1 MGTFFKNNDF
11 RTDYKRRPHDEY
23 KAALEK
29 LDEETKRK
37 FDWQRALI
45 LTGVL
50 ALVVVG
56 IIILAVTGIG
66 TNPAK
71 SAGSILDGAETAKIH
86 CLGDSVTAG
95 VTVSSGEQK
104 ICSVTYPKALEQEL
118 KNNLQTKVTVTND
131 SEAEGLAKN
140 ASYKQMSDSADI
152 VILQYL
158 YTNCKAGEDPEGILE
173 ANIDGLSKQGCLIYL
188 VNYPYVSDAEDAS
201 AVKQANQYLAKASK
215 EKSVLLL
222 DAADYFQGLLGQNYT
237 EEDLFSEDGVHLTET
252 GYEELGKFIAGGLL
266 SDAGLN

>member
-23 KAALEK
+23 KAALDK

-66 TNPAK
+66 TNK
-71 SAGSILDGAETAKIH
+71 TESAGNILGGTEKAKISF
-86 CLGDSVTAG
+86 LSDSTTDAIP
-95 VTVSSGEQK
+95 SL
-104 ICSVTYPKALEQEL
+104 AMEL
-118 KNNLQTKVTVTND
+118 NQALQT
-131 SEAEGLAKN
+131 EAEVSGFTEGSGKASN
-140 ASYKQMSDSADI
+140 TSYKKLENTPDI
-152 VILQYL
+152 VVLQL
-158 YTNCKAGEDPEGILE
+158 LFSNCEAGEDPEGILE
-173 ANIDGLSKQGCLIYL
+173 ANIDGLTQQGCLVYL
-188 VNYPYVSDAEDAS
+188 VNYPYASDAKDA
-201 AVKQANQYLAKASK
+201 AAAKLANQYISKASK
-215 EKSVLLL
+215 DKSVLLL
-222 DAADYFQGLLGQNYT
+222 DAADCFKGLLGQDYT

-252 GYEELGKFIAGGLL
+252 GYEELGRFIAGGLL
-266 SDAGLN
+266 SDAGLE